1 MRNAYD
7 TMHSLRAMTEL
18 TLLAARA
25 ARSDPV
31 VITGLHE
38 LLDGMDEVIEKMEM
52 EAEAA
57 DVLPAG
63 AAARGAGAPAM
74 G

>member
-7 TMHSLRAMTEL
+7 TMHSLRAMTDL

-25 ARSDPV
+25 ARSDST

-38 LLDGMDEVIEKMEM
+38 LLDGCDEVIEKMEL
-52 EAEAA
+52 EALAA
-57 DVLPAG
+57 DAV
-63 AAARGAGAPAM
+63 AAAASARGAGANAT

>member
-1 MRNAYD
+1 MRNVYD
-7 TMHSLRAMTEL
+7 SIHSLRAMTEL

-25 ARSDPV
+25 ARSDST

-38 LLDGMDEVIEKMEM
+38 LLDGCDEVIEKMEM

-57 DVLPAG
+57 DVMPAAG
-63 AAARGAGAPAM
+63 AARGAGAHAM